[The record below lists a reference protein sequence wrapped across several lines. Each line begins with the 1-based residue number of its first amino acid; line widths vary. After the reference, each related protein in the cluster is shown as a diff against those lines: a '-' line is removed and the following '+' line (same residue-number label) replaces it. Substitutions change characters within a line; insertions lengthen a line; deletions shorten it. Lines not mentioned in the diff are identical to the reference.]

1 MKRDHP
7 RVCGEHS
14 IAHVPWHVAQGSSPR
29 MRGTRPFAF
38 SRQSRVGIIPAYAGN
53 TTGENTFIRP
63 TRDHPRVCGEHLP
76 PARCP
81 HAQTGSSPRM
91 RGTRT
96 PASRESVQNG
106 IIPAYAGNTHVEERT
121 YSSCRDHPRVCGEHA
136 DLREHDHIG
145 RGSSPRMRG
154 TPTASGVG
162 VPLIGIIPAYAGNTG
177 DNMTNVPQL

>member
-1 MKRDHP
+1 MESGIIPAYAGNTRSECARFHFRRDHP
-7 RVCGEHS
+7 RVCGEHFRTP
-14 IAHVPWHVAQGSSPR
+14 IRGRATRGSSPR
-29 MRGTRPFAF
+29 MRGTLPSTIRSAET
-38 SRQSRVGIIPAYAGN
+38 RGIIPAYAGN

-91 RGTRT
+91 RGT
-96 PASRESVQNG
+96 
-106 IIPAYAGNTHVEERT
+106 
-121 YSSCRDHPRVCGEHA
+121 
-136 DLREHDHIG
+136 
-145 RGSSPRMRG
+145 
-154 TPTASGVG
+154 PTASGVG